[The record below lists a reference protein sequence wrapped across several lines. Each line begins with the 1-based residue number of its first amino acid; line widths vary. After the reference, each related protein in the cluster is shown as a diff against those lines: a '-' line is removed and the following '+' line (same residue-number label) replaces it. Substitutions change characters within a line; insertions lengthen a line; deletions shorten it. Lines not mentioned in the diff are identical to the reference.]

1 MGLFDGTLKAYRA
14 TLKPL
19 SVEEPIDVVWHRLS
33 GYAIAR
39 AAEPTPI
46 SADALTVMAI
56 AVGVTAGGL
65 IAASFPGHLLAAA
78 GLLELSAA
86 FDCADGQLA
95 RMRKRSSAFGR
106 MLDGVS
112 DSLVM
117 AATFLGTM
125 LHFLLTRAPAWTLVL
140 ALIAAPTCS
149 FHFGWYDHYKNVY
162 LRMTEPTFREGEDP
176 EVARARHDSARAR
189 SGWLMR
195 FVWWVYLH
203 YVTGQAWL
211 LRWSDPQSAVR
222 LDALG
227 GFDERR
233 KEIWAR
239 HALGP
244 MRVWRSFYGLGTHIF
259 LFSVACAFDRI
270 DLYLLFRVGL
280 LNLFAFLVLLPWQG
294 RRSQAA
300 FREMAQAGEVAG

>member
-1 MGLFDGTLKAYRA
+1 MPPFDGYKA

-19 SVEEPIDVVWHRLS
+19 SVEEPIDVVWHRLA

-39 AAEPTPI
+39 AAEPTPV
-46 SADALTVMAI
+46 SADALTVAAI
-56 AVGVTAGGL
+56 AVGVLGGVS
-65 IAASFPGHLLAAA
+65 IAAPFGRHMIAAA
-78 GLLELSAA
+78 VLLELSAA

-112 DSLVM
+112 DSIVM
-117 AATFLGTM
+117 AATFLGT
-125 LHFLLTRAPAWTLVL
+125 LVHFVGMERAPMWAMVL

-176 EVARARHDSARAR
+176 EVARARHAAASAR
-189 SGWLMR
+189 SGLLMR
-195 FVWWVYLH
+195 FVWWVYLR
-203 YVTGQAWL
+203 YLNGQAWL
-211 LRWSDPQSAVR
+211 LRWSDPDSAVR

-227 GFDERR
+227 GFDQRR
-233 KEIWAR
+233 AEIWAR

-244 MRVWRSFYGLGTHIF
+244 MRIWRSIYGLGSHIF

-270 DLYLLFRVGL
+270 DLYLVFRVGV
-280 LNLFAFLVLLPWQG
+280 LNVFAFAVLLPWQG
-294 RRSQAA
+294 RASRAA
-300 FREMAQAGEVAG
+300 FAEMGLLPAEAGA